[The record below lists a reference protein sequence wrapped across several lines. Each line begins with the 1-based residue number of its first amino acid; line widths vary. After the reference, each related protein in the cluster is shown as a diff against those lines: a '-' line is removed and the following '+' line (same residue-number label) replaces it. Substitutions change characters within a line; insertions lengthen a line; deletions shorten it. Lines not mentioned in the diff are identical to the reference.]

1 MKNEDYKLVQSLLG
15 QGAFDGPDYGKRML
29 ELAVENRGTGTL
41 WMLLERSLQ
50 GGRHVIAYRSLMPFE
65 EEGTVQVF
73 LRLLRRGEDANA
85 KDMSKIELTMA
96 AEREF
101 WCSFYG
107 TLLDSA
113 AVNMRVN
120 GETLL
125 LLVLEEYRWIR
136 KNVGGGYYDLET
148 KHSRLDQ
155 ETKNS
160 RFDHV
165 GILGILTIIAHLL
178 IPRMGKT
185 INEAN
190 KDGKTALHLAAE
202 GGLWEIV
209 SALVRYNANTTRTES
224 ERLYPRDLVRDE
236 DKQEYDGWIQWG
248 LDGREWDKA
257 KSAQRAVSS
266 FVQPR
271 TGCIYT
277 SGVF

>member
-15 QGAFDGPDYGKRML
+15 QGVFDGPDYGKRML

-41 WMLLERSLQ
+41 WMVLERSLL
-50 GGRHVIAYRSLMPFE
+50 GGRHVNAYRSLMPFE

-73 LRLLRRGEDANA
+73 LRLLKRGEDVNA
-85 KDMSKIELTMA
+85 KDMSKIGLTMA

-101 WCSFYG
+101 WCSFYEI
-107 TLLDSA
+107 LPHSA

-136 KNVGGGYYDLET
+136 KNVGGGYHWET
-148 KHSRLDQ
+148 KC
-155 ETKNS
+155 S
-160 RFDHV
+160 RFGHV
-165 GILGILTIIAHLL
+165 GILGILTMIAHRL
-178 IPRMGKT
+178 IPSMGKT

-202 GGLWEIV
+202 SGLWEIV

-257 KSAQRAVSS
+257 KSAVSS

-271 TGCIYT
+271 TGCIYAL
-277 SGVF
+277 GVC